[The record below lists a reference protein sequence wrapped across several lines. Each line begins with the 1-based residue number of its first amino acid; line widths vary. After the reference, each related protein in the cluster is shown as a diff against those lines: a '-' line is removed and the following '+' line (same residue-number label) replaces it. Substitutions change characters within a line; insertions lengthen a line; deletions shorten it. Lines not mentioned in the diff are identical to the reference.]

1 MMKRIATF
9 LVLALLLVS
18 CAAKGKTYRIGIDP
32 SYYPAQLG
40 GKEANIYAFSNELL
54 RAISHEE
61 GVFFETVTM
70 AWDNLIYG
78 LKQKHYE
85 GMLSSMMPRATLK
98 KTYAFSDPF
107 MSTGPVLVV
116 RKGMKVSSV
125 NHLKGKEVGV
135 SSLSNEALLIEK
147 YPGVNV
153 HYYTSIPEALEEIV
167 ADQIDGILIDYLPAS
182 SYIRNLYFGQVT
194 VATPPLN
201 DSGLRLISL
210 AGDDQELI
218 KVFNR
223 GLEKLRDNGTY
234 EKLLKKWE
242 LN

>member
-1 MMKRIATF
+1 MKRIAI
-9 LVLALLLVS
+9 LLALTLFLVS
-18 CAAKGKTYRIGIDP
+18 CSAKGKTYRIGIDP

-40 GKEANIYAFSNELL
+40 GKEANMYAFSNELL

-85 GMLSSMMPRATLK
+85 GMLSSMTPRLALE
-98 KTYAFSDPF
+98 KTYVFSDPF

-116 RKGMKVSSV
+116 RKGVKVSSIK
-125 NHLKGKEVGV
+125 HLKGKGVGV
-135 SSLSNEALLIEK
+135 SSLNNEALLMEK
-147 YPGVNV
+147 YPGVNI
-153 HYYTSIPEALEEIV
+153 HYYTSIPEALDEIV
-167 ADQIDGILIDYLPAS
+167 TDQIDGIVIDYLPAS
-182 SYIRNLYFGQVT
+182 SYIRNLYFGQLT
-194 VATPPLN
+194 IATPPLN
-201 DSGLRLISL
+201 DAGLRLVSL
-210 AGDDQELI
+210 AEESKELI
-218 KVFNR
+218 EVFNR

-234 EKLLKKWE
+234 EKLLRKWE